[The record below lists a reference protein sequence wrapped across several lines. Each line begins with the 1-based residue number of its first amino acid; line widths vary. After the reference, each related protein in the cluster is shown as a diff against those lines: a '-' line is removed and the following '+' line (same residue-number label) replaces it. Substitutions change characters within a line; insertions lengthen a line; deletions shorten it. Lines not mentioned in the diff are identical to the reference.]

1 MVNIVYYYSVFGV
14 KCMDLKRI
22 NMLLKRDEG
31 TKLDYKQK
39 IDILIESG
47 KKELAKD
54 VSAIANS
61 RGGRGYI
68 IIGVE
73 DKTKRIIGIDAN
85 EFKEEQ
91 IQQIISSRCE
101 PPIPVSIDFIV
112 YQSKNVAIITIY
124 DGGQKPYQLRENGAF
139 YIRRG
144 STTDTMRKEEL
155 ISSLQENFNLNIETM
170 PIMNSDINSLNLDII
185 NKYFENKGILVNNE
199 NRLEFMDNAGITFIE
214 RDYNK
219 RVVTLGG
226 LLVFSSINSIY
237 LPHNMIRIVNKVNDK
252 FDEVILVQGNL
263 LDMLDRVEEF
273 LKKIFPFNYPII
285 AVHEAVKN
293 AILYRDYTIFYKEI
307 EIVVNYNSVSV
318 ISPGNLLFSTEVN
331 THNYLKRNMWIYDK
345 LIALDDKKRF
355 IKSGKGFARMKK
367 NFIKFGKVIFVDSKD
382 DNTFK
387 AIFPGV
393 KHFI

>member
-1 MVNIVYYYSVFGV
+1 
-14 KCMDLKRI
+14 MDIKKIR
-22 NMLLKRDEG
+22 MLLKRDEG
-31 TKLDYKQK
+31 TKLDFKQK
-39 IDILIESG
+39 LDTLTESG

-68 IIGVE
+68 VIGVE
-73 DKTKRIIGIDAN
+73 DKTKIIIGISDY

-101 PPIPVSIDFIV
+101 PPIPISIDFIT
-112 YQSKNVAIITIY
+112 YQSKNLAIITIY

-139 YIRRG
+139 CIRRG

-155 ISSLQENFNLNIETM
+155 ISCLQENLSLNIETM
-170 PIMNSDINSLNLDII
+170 PIINSDVNSLDFDMID
-185 NKYFENKGILVNNE
+185 KYLLNKGIIVNE
-199 NRLEFMDNAGITFIE
+199 VNRVGLMENAGITFIE

-226 LLVFSSINSIY
+226 LLVFSEVNSIY
-237 LPHNMIRIVNKVNDK
+237 LPHNMIRIINKLNNSSE
-252 FDEVILVQGNL
+252 EVIIVQGNL
-263 LDMLDRVEEF
+263 LNMLDRVEEI
-273 LKKIFPFNYPII
+273 LKKIFPVNYPIV

-307 EIVVNYNSVSV
+307 EIVVSYNSVSV
-318 ISPGNLLFSTEVN
+318 VSPGSLLLSNEIN

-355 IKSGKGFARMKK
+355 IKSGRGFARMKK
-367 NFIKFGKVIFVDSKD
+367 AFIKYGKVIFVDSKD

-387 AIFPGV
+387 VIFPGI
-393 KHFI
+393 KNFI

>member
-1 MVNIVYYYSVFGV
+1 
-14 KCMDLKRI
+14 MDTKKI
-22 NMLLKRDEG
+22 SILLKRDEG
-31 TKLDYKQK
+31 TKLDFKQRMG
-39 IDILIESG
+39 ILTESG

-54 VSAIANS
+54 ICAIANS

-73 DKTKRIIGIDAN
+73 DKTKKIIGIN
-85 EFKEEQ
+85 VCEFKEEQ
-91 IQQIISSRCE
+91 FQQIISSRCE
-101 PPIPVSIDFIV
+101 PPIPIAIEFVI
-112 YQSKNVAIITIY
+112 YQSKNLAIITIY

-155 ISSLQENFNLNIETM
+155 ISCLQENLSLNIETM
-170 PIMNSDINSLNLDII
+170 PIMSSDINSLDFNII
-185 NKYFENKGILVNNE
+185 NRYFSNKGILVNDD
-199 NRLEFMDNAGITFIE
+199 NRLGFMDNTGITFVE

-237 LPHNMIRIVNKVNDK
+237 IPHNMIKIVNKINDN
-252 FDEVILVQGNL
+252 FDEVIIVQGNL
-263 LDMLDRVEEF
+263 LDMLDRVEELF
-273 LKKIFPFNYPII
+273 EKIFPVSYPII

-307 EIVVNYNSVSV
+307 EIVISYNSVSV
-318 ISPGNLLFSTEVN
+318 ISPGNLLLLTKIN
-331 THNYLKRNMWIYDK
+331 THNYLKRNMWVYDK
-345 LIALDDKKRF
+345 LIALDDRKRF
-355 IKSGKGFARMKK
+355 IKSGRGFIRMKK
-367 NFIKFGKVIFVDSKD
+367 AFVKYGKVIFVDSKD

-387 AIFPGV
+387 VIFPGI
-393 KHFI
+393 KKFIK

>member
-1 MVNIVYYYSVFGV
+1 
-14 KCMDLKRI
+14 MDLKRI
-22 NMLLKRDEG
+22 SILLKRDEG

-73 DKTKRIIGIDAN
+73 DKTRRIIGIDAN

-112 YQSKNVAIITIY
+112 YQSKNLAIITIY

-155 ISSLQENFNLNIETM
+155 ISCLQENFNLNIETM
-170 PIMNSDINSLNLDII
+170 PIMNSDINSLNFNII
-185 NKYFENKGILVNNE
+185 NKYFENKGILVNDD

-237 LPHNMIRIVNKVNDK
+237 LPHNMIKIINKVNDK

-263 LDMLDRVEEF
+263 LDMLDRVEEI
-273 LKKIFPFNYPII
+273 LKKIFPANYPIS

-355 IKSGKGFARMKK
+355 IKLGKGFARMKK
-367 NFIKFGKVIFVDSKD
+367 DFIKYGKVIFADSKD

-387 AIFPGV
+387 SIFPGV

>member
-1 MVNIVYYYSVFGV
+1 
-14 KCMDLKRI
+14 MDTKRI
-22 NMLLKRDEG
+22 SLLLKRDEG
-31 TKLDYKQK
+31 TKLDYKLK
-39 IDILIESG
+39 IDILMESG

-54 VSAIANS
+54 VCAIANS

-73 DKTKRIIGIDAN
+73 DKTKIIIGINDY

-101 PPIPVSIDFIV
+101 PPIPVSIEFV
-112 YQSKNVAIITIY
+112 VHQSKNLAIITIY

-155 ISSLQENFNLNIETM
+155 ISCLQENFSLNIETM
-170 PIMNSDINSLNLDII
+170 PIINSDTNSLDFNII
-185 NKYFENKGILVNNE
+185 NKFFLSKGILVNDSNK
-199 NRLEFMDNAGITFIE
+199 LEFMDNAGIAFVE

-226 LLVFSSINSIY
+226 LLVFSSVNSIY
-237 LPHNMIRIVNKVNDK
+237 LPHNMIKIVNKVNDN
-252 FDEVILVQGNL
+252 FDEVTIVQGNL

-273 LKKIFPFNYPII
+273 FKKIFPLNYPIG

-307 EIVVNYNSVSV
+307 EILVSYNSVSV
-318 ISPGNLLFSTEVN
+318 VSPGNLFFSTEIN
-331 THNYLKRNMWIYDK
+331 RHNYLKRNMWIYDK
-345 LIALDDKKRF
+345 LIALDDRKRF
-355 IKSGKGFARMKK
+355 AKSGRGFARMKK
-367 NFIKFGKVIFVDSKD
+367 AFIKYGKIIFVDSKD

-387 AIFPGV
+387 VIFPGI
-393 KHFI
+393 KNFI

>member
-1 MVNIVYYYSVFGV
+1 
-14 KCMDLKRI
+14 MDSKKI
-22 NMLLKRDEG
+22 SILLKRDEG
-31 TKLDYKQK
+31 TKLDFKQK
-39 IDILIESG
+39 IDISMESG

-54 VSAIANS
+54 ICAIANS

-73 DKTKRIIGIDAN
+73 DKTKKIIGIN
-85 EFKEEQ
+85 VCEFKEEQ
-91 IQQIISSRCE
+91 FQQIISSRCE
-101 PPIPVSIDFIV
+101 PPIPIAIEFVI
-112 YQSKNVAIITIY
+112 YQSKNLAIITIY

-155 ISSLQENFNLNIETM
+155 ISCLQENLSLNIETM
-170 PIMNSDINSLNLDII
+170 PIMSSDINSLDFNII
-185 NKYFENKGILVNNE
+185 NRYFSNKGILVNDD
-199 NRLEFMDNAGITFIE
+199 NRLGFMDNTGITFVE

-237 LPHNMIRIVNKVNDK
+237 IPHNMIKIVNKINDN
-252 FDEVILVQGNL
+252 FDEVIIVQGNL
-263 LDMLDRVEEF
+263 LDMLDRVEELF
-273 LKKIFPFNYPII
+273 EKIFPVSYPII

-307 EIVVNYNSVSV
+307 EIVISYNSVSV
-318 ISPGNLLFSTEVN
+318 ISPGNLLLLTKIN
-331 THNYLKRNMWIYDK
+331 THNYLKRNMWVYDK
-345 LIALDDKKRF
+345 LIALDDRKRF
-355 IKSGKGFARMKK
+355 IKSGRGFIRMKK
-367 NFIKFGKVIFVDSKD
+367 AFVKYGKVIFVDSKD

-387 AIFPGV
+387 VIFPGI
-393 KHFI
+393 KKFIK

>member
-1 MVNIVYYYSVFGV
+1 
-14 KCMDLKRI
+14 MDAKRI
-22 NMLLKRDEG
+22 SLLLKRDEG
-31 TKLDYKQK
+31 TKLDFKQK
-39 IDILIESG
+39 IEILIESG

-68 IIGVE
+68 VIGVE
-73 DKTKRIIGIDAN
+73 DKTKRIIGINDYD
-85 EFKEEQ
+85 FKEEQ
-91 IQQIISSRCE
+91 VQQIISSRCE
-101 PPIPVSIDFIV
+101 PPIPVLIDFVV
-112 YQSKNVAIITIY
+112 YKSKNLAIITIY

-155 ISSLQENFNLNIETM
+155 ISCLQENFNLNIETM
-170 PIMNSDINSLNLDII
+170 PIMNSDINSLDFDII
-185 NKYFENKGILVNNE
+185 NKYFENKGIIVNE
-199 NRLEFMDNAGITFIE
+199 GNRLEFMDNAGITFIE

-226 LLVFSSINSIY
+226 LLVFSSMNSIY
-237 LPHNMIRIVNKVNDK
+237 LPHNMIKIVNKVNDK

-263 LDMLDRVEEF
+263 LEMLDRVEEF
-273 LKKIFPFNYPII
+273 LKKIFPSNYPII

-307 EIVVNYNSVSV
+307 EIEVNYNSVSV

-367 NFIKFGKVIFVDSKD
+367 DFIKFGKVIFVNSKD
-382 DNTFK
+382 DNIFK
-387 AIFPGV
+387 TIFPGI

>member
-1 MVNIVYYYSVFGV
+1 
-14 KCMDLKRI
+14 MDTKRI
-22 NMLLKRDEG
+22 SLLLKRDEG

-39 IDILIESG
+39 IDILMESG

-54 VSAIANS
+54 VCAIANS

-73 DKTKRIIGIDAN
+73 DKTKRIIGIN
-85 EFKEEQ
+85 EYEFKEEQ

-101 PPIPVSIDFIV
+101 PPIPVSIEFV
-112 YQSKNVAIITIY
+112 VHQSKNLAIITIY
-124 DGGQKPYQLRENGAF
+124 DSGQKPYQLRENGAF

-155 ISSLQENFNLNIETM
+155 ISCLQENFSLNIETM
-170 PIMNSDINSLNLDII
+170 PIINSDTNSLDFNII
-185 NKYFENKGILVNNE
+185 NKFFLSKGILINDSNK
-199 NRLEFMDNAGITFIE
+199 LEFMDNAGITFVE

-226 LLVFSSINSIY
+226 LLVFSSVNSIY
-237 LPHNMIRIVNKVNDK
+237 LPHNMIKIVNKVNDN
-252 FDEVILVQGNL
+252 FDEVTIVQGNL
-263 LDMLDRVEEF
+263 LDMLDRVEELF
-273 LKKIFPFNYPII
+273 KKIFPLNYPIG

-307 EIVVNYNSVSV
+307 EILVSYNSVSV
-318 ISPGNLLFSTEVN
+318 VSPGNLFFSTEIN
-331 THNYLKRNMWIYDK
+331 RHNYLKRNMWIYDK
-345 LIALDDKKRF
+345 LIALDDRKRF
-355 IKSGKGFARMKK
+355 AKSGRGFARMKK
-367 NFIKFGKVIFVDSKD
+367 AFIKYGKIIFVDSKD

-387 AIFPGV
+387 VIFPGI
-393 KHFI
+393 KNFI

>member
-1 MVNIVYYYSVFGV
+1 
-14 KCMDLKRI
+14 MDLKRI
-22 NMLLKRDEG
+22 SILLKRDEG

-73 DKTKRIIGIDAN
+73 DKTRRIIGIDAN

-101 PPIPVSIDFIV
+101 PPIPLSIDFIV
-112 YQSKNVAIITIY
+112 YQSKNLAIITIY

-155 ISSLQENFNLNIETM
+155 ISCLQENFNLNIEAM
-170 PIMNSDINSLNLDII
+170 PIMNSDINSLNFNII
-185 NKYFENKGILVNNE
+185 NKYFENKGILVNDD

-237 LPHNMIRIVNKVNDK
+237 LPHNMIKIINKVNDK

-263 LDMLDRVEEF
+263 LDMLDRVEEI
-273 LKKIFPFNYPII
+273 LKKIFPANYPIS

-307 EIVVNYNSVSV
+307 KIVVNYNSVSV
-318 ISPGNLLFSTEVN
+318 ISPGNLLFSAEVN

-367 NFIKFGKVIFVDSKD
+367 DFIKYGKVIFVDSKD

-387 AIFPGV
+387 SIFPGV

>member
-1 MVNIVYYYSVFGV
+1 
-14 KCMDLKRI
+14 MDLKRI
-22 NMLLKRDEG
+22 SILLKRDEG

-112 YQSKNVAIITIY
+112 YQSKNLAIITIY

-155 ISSLQENFNLNIETM
+155 ISCLQENFNLNIETM
-170 PIMNSDINSLNLDII
+170 PIMNSDINSLNFNII
-185 NKYFENKGILVNNE
+185 NKYFENKGISVNND
-199 NRLEFMDNAGITFIE
+199 NRLEFMDNTGITFIE

-237 LPHNMIRIVNKVNDK
+237 LPHNMIKIINKINDK

-263 LDMLDRVEEF
+263 LDMLDRVEEI
-273 LKKIFPFNYPII
+273 LKKIFPANYPIS

-367 NFIKFGKVIFVDSKD
+367 DFIKYGKVIFADSKD

-387 AIFPGV
+387 SIFPGV

>member
-1 MVNIVYYYSVFGV
+1 
-14 KCMDLKRI
+14 MDLKRI
-22 NMLLKRDEG
+22 SMLLKRDEG

-39 IDILIESG
+39 IDILLESG

-101 PPIPVSIDFIV
+101 PPIPISIDFIV

-170 PIMNSDINSLNLDII
+170 PIMNSDINSLNFDII
-185 NKYFENKGILVNNE
+185 NKYFENKRILVNND

-226 LLVFSSINSIY
+226 LLVFSSMNSIY

-263 LDMLDRVEEF
+263 LDMLDRVEDF
-273 LKKIFPFNYPII
+273 LKKIFPSNYPII

-307 EIVVNYNSVSV
+307 EIFVNYNSVSV
-318 ISPGNLLFSTEVN
+318 VSPGNLLLSTEVN

-367 NFIKFGKVIFVDSKD
+367 DFIKFGKVIFVNSKD